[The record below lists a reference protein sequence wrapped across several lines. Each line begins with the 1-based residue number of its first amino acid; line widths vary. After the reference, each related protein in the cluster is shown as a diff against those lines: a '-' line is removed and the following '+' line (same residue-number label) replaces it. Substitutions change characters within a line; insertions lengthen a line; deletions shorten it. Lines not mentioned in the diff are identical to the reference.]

1 MACRALESALV
12 TGTGGTIAATTIQN
26 DYLAITRT
34 ALPLDQATTLAN
46 AISAGTQTETQY
58 VSGLLS
64 QVADT
69 SIPAV
74 AVEGS
79 MYGAVGT
86 SAEITKLATQF
97 LPAQVAFAMEH
108 GFNPQIF
115 ATQALGSAFKFGNET
130 GSTAFANNFGPSNAV
145 MPNSA
150 TGNAAFSVAAA
161 AIFGSAETAHT
172 ANVVLGLKC
181 GAGGPARR
189 ARGRPYA

>member
-115 ATQALGSAFKFGNET
+115 ATQALGSAFAFGNET